1 MTHGK
6 QTCKILKEIRQ
17 QIADKNEIEYVTSEC
32 HFQGECQGTCP
43 KCEAEVRYLENE
55 LNRRRQL
62 GKAVAVAGISLCVA
76 STFSA
81 CNSSLKHKNT
91 PLVEQE
97 TVADTTNVDTLLVDI
112 VPAPGRIDNSEI
124 VFCTVGEVPLDGDIV
139 QPVELVGELPLEI
152 DTFPI
157 YRIVEVM
164 SEYPGGMEALYKYLR
179 ENLIYPEFCKQNNI
193 QGTVV
198 VEFVIDKTGK
208 IGNAKVIVPLH
219 PDCDKETIRVVKEM
233 PDWTPAKQNGKPVAI
248 YYNLPIKF
256 VLNDEK

>member
-43 KCEAEVRYLENE
+43 KCEEEVRYLENE

-62 GKAVAVAGISLCVA
+62 GKAVAVAGISLGIA
-76 STFSA
+76 SAFSA
-81 CNSSLKHKNT
+81 CSASKQNLHQQDNMLNSERILKGVIRQ
-91 PLVEQE
+91 PDF
-97 TVADTTNVDTLLVDI
+97 ADTISKRDTIDETYYDGT
-112 VPAPGRIDNSEI
+112 PGIIIDQDFDFYDKIDNKGI
-124 VFCTVGEVPLDGDIV
+124 CRFAEVMPKYPGDI
-139 QPVELVGELPLEI
+139 
-152 DTFPI
+152 
-157 YRIVEVM
+157 
-164 SEYPGGMEALYKYLR
+164 EALYKHLR
-179 ENLIYPEFCKQNNI
+179 ENLVYPEFCKQNGI

-198 VEFVIDKTGK
+198 VEFVIEETGK
-208 IGNAKVIVPLH
+208 ISDVIVIVPLY
-219 PDCDKETIRVVKEM
+219 PDCDKEAIRVVKEM
-233 PDWTPAKQNGKPVAI
+233 PDWKPAKQNGKAVAM